1 MRLPRAR
8 PRYARPDSV
17 GLGNRP
23 SLPGCLPTMRLVGP
37 MIASLAV
44 AVTSLATAGDFQADV
59 AGFLTRHC
67 IDCHA
72 GPEAEMGLDLDCY
85 QTQADML
92 ADRVRWRAIL
102 ARVAAGEM
110 PPPEEAA
117 PPPAAESAAFLA
129 TVRDAFLRADAET
142 PPDPGPS
149 VLRRLNRAEYD
160 NTIRDLFA
168 TDFQAAATF
177 PADGVGY
184 GFSNIADV
192 LTVSPLLME
201 RYLAAA
207 EDVAARVLPDE
218 SPRPVV
224 LQMAGKYCE
233 PASPHVPQGRFRPIR
248 ADADEPILAGPLNTP
263 ASIEPDAEYVVRAR
277 LYATS
282 PDGRPVKVA
291 LMLTG
296 PKMPVQLTPAQRATL
311 DLDWLDRRA
320 PRAILAIHEIT
331 ARGPA
336 EAQTIEA
343 PLERMAGVERVMLG
357 ALKPEGGGPPPTL
370 HVEWLGYEG
379 PRDARSAA
387 TKAFLRADPALPAAV
402 QTRENLTRLA
412 RRAWR
417 RPVEPAAIDRLMGLV
432 DDAVAA
438 GQSREAGLRCAIAAV
453 LASPEFVFRIESP
466 PPAASTGA
474 VPVPD
479 IELASRLSFFLWSS
493 CPDEELLDLAER
505 GELAANLGAQ
515 VRRMLADPRATAL
528 VDQFA
533 MQWLGLGRLAV
544 HGVDTTQYER
554 WRPQLAAS
562 MLEETRRYVTDV
574 FRSDG
579 SLLLLLDSDFTWV
592 DSDLAALYGL
602 TPRPPLGKGE
612 WRRVTFDAG
621 ERGGLLGQASVL
633 TVTSNPARTS
643 PVKRGKWVLEQL
655 LGAPPPMA
663 PPDVPS
669 IDDAERRQLTGTLRQ
684 RMEQH
689 RADPRCAGCHRRMDA
704 FGFALEEFDP
714 IGQRRQMDGAGEP
727 IDADSD
733 VGGHT
738 ISGLT
743 GLKQYVLERR
753 AEFLHCLAS
762 KLLIYALG
770 RGLEPS
776 DESALAAIERAVEND
791 GYRFSSL
798 VHAVTESVPFRLRRG
813 EAQEA
818 ALAGARP

>member
-1 MRLPRAR
+1 MRF
-8 PRYARPDSV
+8 V
-17 GLGNRP
+17 GL
-23 SLPGCLPTMRLVGP
+23 
-37 MIASLAV
+37 MIASVALA
-44 AVTSLATAGDFQADV
+44 AKASLAAAGDFQADV
-59 AGFLTRHC
+59 VGFLSQHC
-67 IDCHA
+67 LDCHA
-72 GPEAEMGLDLDCY
+72 GPEAEMGLDLARY
-85 QTQADML
+85 PSEAEIL
-92 ADRVRWRAIL
+92 GDRIRWRAIL

-110 PPPEEAA
+110 PPPEEAD
-117 PPPAAESAAFLA
+117 PPPATESAAFLA
-129 TVRDAFLRADAET
+129 TVRAAFARADAAT

-160 NTIRDLFA
+160 LTIRDLFA

-184 GFSNIADV
+184 GFGNIADV

-207 EDVAARVLPDE
+207 EDVAAGVLPAE

-224 LQMAGKYCE
+224 MQMVGKYCE

-263 ASIEPDAEYVVRAR
+263 ASIEPDGEYVVRAR

-282 PDGRPVKVA
+282 ADGRPVKVA
-291 LMLTG
+291 LMVTG
-296 PKMPVQLTPAQRATL
+296 PEMPVQVPPAQRAAL
-311 DLDWLDRRA
+311 DLNWVDRLA

-331 ARGPA
+331 AREPA
-336 EAQTIEA
+336 EAQTIEG
-343 PLERMAGVERVMLG
+343 PLVRMAGVERIMLG

-379 PRDARSAA
+379 PRDARGAA
-387 TKAFLRADPALPAAV
+387 TKAFLKADPALPAAV
-402 QTRENLTRLA
+402 QARENLSRLA
-412 RRAWR
+412 QRAWR
-417 RPVEPAAIDRLMGLV
+417 RPVEPAAIDRLVGLL

-438 GQSREAGLRCAIAAV
+438 GESHEHGLRRAIAAV
-453 LASPEFVFRIESP
+453 LASPEFVFRMETP
-466 PPAASTGA
+466 PPATSTGA
-474 VPVPD
+474 VPVSD
-479 IELASRLSFFLWSS
+479 IELASRLSYFLWSS
-493 CPDEELLDLAER
+493 CPDEELLELAAR
-505 GELAANLGAQ
+505 GELAANLPAQ
-515 VRRMLADPRATAL
+515 VRRMLADPRAAAL

-544 HGVDTTQYER
+544 HGADTTQFER

-562 MLEETRRYVTDV
+562 MLEETRRYVADV
-574 FRSDG
+574 FRSGG
-579 SLLLLLDSDFTWV
+579 SLLVLLDSDFTWV
-592 DSDLAALYGL
+592 DGDLAMLYGL
-602 TPRPPLGKGE
+602 TPQPPLGKGE
-612 WRRVTFDAG
+612 WRRVTFDSG

-669 IDDAERRQLTGTLRQ
+669 IDDAERQQLTGTLRQ

-714 IGQRRQMDGAGEP
+714 IGQWRQKDGAGQP

-743 GLKQYVLERR
+743 GLKRYVLERR
-753 AEFLHCLAS
+753 EEFLHCLAS

-770 RGLEPS
+770 RGLEPG
-776 DESALAAIERAVEND
+776 DEPALAAIERAVEND

-798 VHAVTESVPFRLRRG
+798 VHAVTESVPFRLRRSA
-813 EAQEA
+813 AQETA
-818 ALAGARP
+818 ATSGARP